1 MRNRKDIQ
9 VNTLKRIEKFLN
21 DQKDFIYKTEIV
33 QNIGVDYDSLNF
45 ALKMLEIET
54 DGEGRIKIKK

>member
-21 DQKDFIYKTEIV
+21 DQTDFIYKTEIV